1 MAEPTDSVE
10 RTWQALT
17 LPDSSAADSLP
28 LDATIVAAPGPRSA
42 PPLPHISVS
51 EELADGGS
59 ASSAT
64 GPDLVVVGLL
74 GEGGMGRVQVAR
86 QRSLEREVAVKRPR
100 TGASSG
106 DAALLRAEAVVTGH
120 LEHPNIIPV
129 HALGMDD
136 GGRPLIVMKRVD
148 GVSWRDLLR
157 EPDHPGW
164 ARREPNRDARLVWH
178 LGILA
183 QLCNAIAFA
192 HSRGIVHRDM
202 KPDNVMVGEFGE
214 VYLIDWGVAVAS
226 GSRAITAAGAPLL
239 IGTPAYMAPEMA
251 EGGPLDE
258 RTDVYLLG
266 ATLHEVLTGRV
277 RHDGADLHAVTLQAL
292 ASAPI
297 DYGESVA
304 GELAA
309 LANRATARDPAARP
323 PNPLAFRQALL
334 DHLAHRGS
342 LRLSAEA
349 DCTMAAIEANPPDAP
364 GRAIEECRFGY
375 REALREWPDNPDG
388 LRGLRRCAIAT
399 VRLELARRSAA
410 AARAALAEI
419 ADPPAELAA
428 DIVRLEA
435 SLADEQK
442 EQARLRQLADDTDP
456 TVGNRARVLLLVFLF
471 VVAIGVSLVAL
482 RLERQGRIG
491 TLELLMFPSV
501 IAVAL
506 ILVLVL
512 FYRQIA
518 ANAFS
523 RRIAAWFVVMVF
535 MVIGN
540 RVVGQ
545 AIGLSAAQ
553 QFTLDSVLATALLA
567 SGAIFVFRWVWL
579 CAALT
584 AAGGLVGVVRPD
596 LAIYGFGGAATAC
609 ILVGAVLLR
618 GAPRD
623 RR

>member
-1 MAEPTDSVE
+1 MAEPIDSLE

-17 LPDSSAADSLP
+17 LPDPAAAESLP
-28 LDATIVAAPGPRSA
+28 LDATIVAAPGPRPA
-42 PPLPHISVS
+42 ARLPHISVG
-51 EELADGGS
+51 EELAGGGP
-59 ASSAT
+59 ASSAP

-100 TGASSG
+100 SAASSG

-129 HALGMDD
+129 HALGVDD
-136 GGRPLIVMKRVD
+136 GGCPLIVMKRVD

-164 ARREPNRDARLVWH
+164 ARREPNRDAREVWH

-202 KPDNVMVGEFGE
+202 KPDNVMVGDFGE
-214 VYLIDWGVAVAS
+214 VYLIDWGVAVKT
-226 GSRAITAAGAPLL
+226 GSRAVSAAGAPLL

-251 EGGPLDE
+251 EGGLLDE

-297 DYGESVA
+297 EYGESVA

-309 LANRATARDPAARP
+309 LANRATARDPAVRP
-323 PNPLAFRQALL
+323 RDPLAFRQALL

-349 DCTMAAIEANPPDAP
+349 DRTMAAIEANPANAQ

-388 LRGLRRCAIAT
+388 LRGMRRCAIAA

-410 AARAALAEI
+410 ARAALAEV

-428 DIVRLEA
+428 EVARLEA
-435 SLADEQK
+435 ALAAEQE
-442 EQARLRQLADDTDP
+442 EQARLRQLAEDADSR
-456 TVGNRARVLLLVFLF
+456 VGGTARLFLVLILFILASAVTLYAVHLQARGQVGSSELIALPVVIAAGSLLGVLLARRRVLV
-471 VVAIGVSLVAL
+471 
-482 RLERQGRIG
+482 
-491 TLELLMFPSV
+491 
-501 IAVAL
+501 
-506 ILVLVL
+506 
-512 FYRQIA
+512 
-518 ANAFS
+518 NAFS
-523 RRIAAWFVVMVF
+523 RRLVAWFQVLVLMLVAS
-535 MVIGN
+535 

-545 AIGLSAAQ
+545 AIGLSPAQ
-553 QFTLDSVLATALLA
+553 QFTIDGVLMTAILA
-567 SGAIFVFRWVWL
+567 AGAIYTFRWIWL
-579 CAALT
+579 CAAMT
-584 AAGGLVGVVRPD
+584 AGATVVCVLVPD
-596 LAIYGFGGAATAC
+596 VALVAFGATAS
-609 ILVGAVLLR
+609 VLPVLAAFLMR
-618 GAPRD
+618 GQR
-623 RR
+623 